1 MRSGKRGFTL
11 TEIMIS
17 VVVIS
22 VAILAIV
29 EGFKS
34 INTAVQFSKDRAIA
48 SNLAQE
54 KMQIL
59 KQMLYYRVIP
69 STSISYLTDFTP
81 PIPYDTMYFPP
92 ESILEAGVRYTRYT
106 YVVPVVE
113 VGGSIMELPADSP
126 DTGMKKITVTVV
138 WLTKGVRKGKVQIS
152 SIYANRD
159 TVMANAAVGGVVRD
173 ASTFLPISGAYINIA
188 EYMGARAI
196 SNSNGNYNVSLV
208 PGKYTIY
215 VEARGYFPYFA
226 TISLAPNQSLTL
238 NIDLNKMGYGSLTG
252 SVWIRKNPVISQIVG
267 STKSPSG
274 FDQEYIEIYNPTT
287 YSWLVSGNIG
297 LRFQRIYDSEKKTI
311 RIDYINSSIPSGGFY
326 LFANTTPV
334 IVNGISRDA
343 DAIWSSENSPDDFP
357 YFTPSNPNIIA
368 VFGDGPDEGGGAVEL
383 YRISDNFVLDCV
395 GWNRNDGASGKKI
408 APFYET
414 SPIPQ
419 NVGLERGEQYVRYS
433 STSSVS
439 SAYGPAYDSDN
450 NSSDFYDYSS
460 GIVILPRNSSNTLP
474 LISAKPAGGAVVSC
488 SDGLSISTQAYLVGS
503 PRPYAYFKL
512 NEIATGTWICSVSS
526 SIYSL
531 IIDTIT
537 ITSGA
542 TIDLNSVFLDSS
554 VSWGYIA
561 GLVTDVYGNSIS
573 PAIKVSADDGNYT
586 YVSGK
591 RYLLQVTSSPATVT
605 ANPDNLNPSYVSI
618 SSSGISFVPG
628 EIKSS
633 VDFVLFQGGRITGKV
648 LISGSTV
655 PVPGVAVAVYDAY
668 DVARDQQITNN
679 LGVFL
684 TNVLSTGMYV
694 VEPIVDSKQK
704 VIPTTASVILSAAGS
719 TVFVTTFSISNAL
732 GYVKGS
738 VSFGSKPVKTGALI
752 VVSTVSFSGSPPQ
765 IPALSTQ
772 TLLGAPM
779 YFASSDEEG
788 NYIVEVRHSTNPP
801 YNVYAYYPHLVSS
814 SFTIYW
820 SSRTNIRVWGGQTT
834 SGVNFSW

>member
-1 MRSGKRGFTL
+1 MRRNKKAFTI
-11 TEIMIS
+11 TEVMIS

-34 INTAVQFSKDRAIA
+34 INTAIQFSKDRAIA

-59 KQMLYYRVIP
+59 KQMLYYRIIP
-69 STSISYLTDFTP
+69 STSISYITDFTP

-92 ESILEAGVRYTRYT
+92 ESILEAGVRYARYT

-126 DTGMKKITVTVV
+126 DTGMKKITITVV
-138 WLTKGVRKGKVQIS
+138 WTTKGVRKGKVQVS
-152 SIYANRD
+152 SIYSNRD
-159 TVMANAAVGGVVRD
+159 TVMANASVGGVVKD

-188 EYMGARAI
+188 EYMGVRAI
-196 SNSNGNYNVSLV
+196 TDSNGNYNVSLV
-208 PGKYTIY
+208 PGRYTIY
-215 VEARGYFPYFA
+215 VEARGYFPYFTA
-226 TISLAPNQSLTL
+226 ISLNPQQRL
-238 NIDLNKMGYGSLTG
+238 NLDISLNKMGHGSLMG
-252 SVWIRKNPVISQIVG
+252 SLWIKKNPVISQIVG
-267 STKSPSG
+267 STRSPSG

-287 YSWLVSGNIG
+287 YSWLVNGNIG

-311 RIDYINSSIPSGGFY
+311 RINYINSSIPSGGFY

-334 IVNGISRDA
+334 IVNGMSIEA
-343 DAIWSSENSPDDFP
+343 DAIWDDNSSVDFP
-357 YFTPSNPNIIA
+357 YFTPSNPNIIP
-368 VFGDGPDEGGGAVEL
+368 VFGDGPDEGGGAIEL
-383 YRISDNFVLDCV
+383 YRVSDGFVLDSV
-395 GWNRNDGASGKKI
+395 GWNRNNGASGKKI

-439 SAYGPAYDSDN
+439 SVYGPAYDSDN

-474 LISAKPAGGAVVSC
+474 LISAKPADGAVVSC
-488 SDGLSISTQAYLVGS
+488 SDGLSISTVAYLVGL

-526 SIYSL
+526 GIYSL
-531 IIDTIT
+531 IIDSIT
-537 ITSGA
+537 ITSGS
-542 TIDLNSVFLDSS
+542 TVTLNSVFLDSS
-554 VSWGYIA
+554 VSWGYIT
-561 GLVTDVYGNSIS
+561 GFVTDVYGNAIS
-573 PAIKVSADDGNYT
+573 PAIRVSADDGSYT

-591 RYLLQVTSSPATVT
+591 RYILQVSSSPTTIT
-605 ANPDNLNPSYVSI
+605 ANPNNLNPSYVSI
-618 SSSGISFVPG
+618 SSSGISFMPG

-648 LISGSTV
+648 LIAGSTI

-694 VEPIVDSKQK
+694 VEPIVDSKE
-704 VIPTTASVILSAAGS
+704 VVRPSTASVIISNAGS
-719 TVFVTTFSISNAL
+719 TVFVTTFSISNAI

-752 VVSTVSFSGSPPQ
+752 VISTVSFSGTPPQ
-765 IPALSTQ
+765 LPALSTQ

-788 NYIVEVRHSTNPP
+788 NYIVEVRHSTNPA

-820 SSRTNIRVWGGQTT
+820 SSRTNVRVWAGQTT